1 MKTMQI
7 SRERWGWL
15 ALAVL
20 TLVCVLHPDAA
31 YAGSDT
37 TFDNTWNTMQG
48 WLQGSLGRVLSATFI
63 TIGLVYGAARQSVM
77 GFATGAGAGIGMNTA
92 PGVIGQIV
100 GASLPTVAAAR
111 DVTLH
116 FINIVN

>member
-1 MKTMQI
+1 MKVSFDKKKVAML
-7 SRERWGWL
+7 GL
-15 ALAVL
+15 CLVA
-20 TLVCVLHPDAA
+20 LVCVLHPQAA

-92 PGVIGQIV
+92 PAVIGQIV
-100 GASLPTVAAAR
+100 GASLPAVHQM
-111 DVTLH
+111 TLH
-116 FINIVN
+116 FSNVVN